1 MGLAVR
7 LWTVT
12 ICMVCMAL
20 PLQAERAPQIE
31 ALLEAL
37 KISETVEI
45 MQQEG
50 HSYGEDLANQLV
62 PDADPE
68 MWKQVIARIYDG
80 DKMVALIA
88 DGFEAELTQ
97 SDLEPIL
104 NYYQSKDGGEIVAL
118 EVSARRA
125 FLDPDTEAM
134 AAEQFQDLA
143 AQGGRLLEQ
152 IDIVMHDSDL
162 VEMNVAGA
170 LNSDLMFYRGL
181 TDGGA
186 FEMTE
191 DEMLT
196 DVWAQEEDLRL
207 SSRDWLQSF
216 LLMAYQPLTPE
227 QLDAYAA
234 FYRTPEGRKLNR
246 AIFVA
251 FDQMYEEI
259 SYLLG
264 LAVAQHMQ
272 SEKL

>member
-50 HSYGEDLANQLV
+50 HSYGDDLANQLV

-97 SDLEPIL
+97 S
-104 NYYQSKDGGEIVAL
+104 
-118 EVSARRA
+118 
-125 FLDPDTEAM
+125 
-134 AAEQFQDLA
+134 
-143 AQGGRLLEQ
+143 
-152 IDIVMHDSDL
+152 
-162 VEMNVAGA
+162 
-170 LNSDLMFYRGL
+170 
-181 TDGGA
+181 
-186 FEMTE
+186 
-191 DEMLT
+191 
-196 DVWAQEEDLRL
+196 
-207 SSRDWLQSF
+207 
-216 LLMAYQPLTPE
+216 
-227 QLDAYAA
+227 
-234 FYRTPEGRKLNR
+234 
-246 AIFVA
+246 
-251 FDQMYEEI
+251 
-259 SYLLG
+259 
-264 LAVAQHMQ
+264 
-272 SEKL
+272 